1 MKNALLLWKTLGLT
15 AMIAIAPIAL
25 AQNLPAGVGG
35 YWKITKM
42 YPKKPIAAP
51 GCTANPEFFSKMAR
65 GSRVLMSDRNIVWGG
80 ASATDPGA
88 RVSMVDPGEFSAH
101 HSESG
106 VTMHELS
113 LDRGSKVE
121 VITLSAPGAWI
132 ESIRLAASRGSSGMS
147 WITCLAMSRRLI
159 ASASAST
166 SSVCGSSRRRTFA
179 FR

>member
-1 MKNALLLWKTLGLT
+1 MKNALQLWKTLGLT

-88 RVSMVDPGEFSAH
+88 RVSMVDPGEFSAR

-121 VITLSAPGAWI
+121 VITLSAPGTLPFDTVVLLDP
-132 ESIRLAASRGSSGMS
+132 SRLYFERCGIFMEAVHDSGFVAPP
-147 WITCLAMSRRLI
+147 LPN
-159 ASASAST
+159 
-166 SSVCGSSRRRTFA
+166 
-179 FR
+179 

>member
-1 MKNALLLWKTLGLT
+1 MKNALQLWKTLGLT

-42 YPKKPIAAP
+42 YPKKPIAAA
-51 GCTANPEFFSKMAR
+51 GCTANPAFFSKMAR

-121 VITLSAPGAWI
+121 VITLSAPGTLPFDTVVLLDP
-132 ESIRLAASRGSSGMS
+132 SRLYFERCGIFMEAVHDSGFVAPP
-147 WITCLAMSRRLI
+147 LPH
-159 ASASAST
+159 
-166 SSVCGSSRRRTFA
+166 
-179 FR
+179 

>member
-1 MKNALLLWKTLGLT
+1 MKNALQLWKTLGLT
-15 AMIAIAPIAL
+15 AVIAIAPIAL

-51 GCTANPEFFSKMAR
+51 GCTANPAFFSKMAR

-121 VITLSAPGAWI
+121 VITLSAPGTLPFDTVVLLDP
-132 ESIRLAASRGSSGMS
+132 SRLYFERCGIFMEAVHDSGFVAPP
-147 WITCLAMSRRLI
+147 LPN
-159 ASASAST
+159 
-166 SSVCGSSRRRTFA
+166 
-179 FR
+179 

>member
-15 AMIAIAPIAL
+15 AMIAVAPITL

-51 GCTANPEFFSKMAR
+51 GCTANPAFFSKMAR

-121 VITLSAPGAWI
+121 VITLSAPGTLPFDTVVLLDP
-132 ESIRLAASRGSSGMS
+132 SRLYFERCGIFMEAVHDSGFVAPP
-147 WITCLAMSRRLI
+147 LPN
-159 ASASAST
+159 
-166 SSVCGSSRRRTFA
+166 
-179 FR
+179 

>member
-51 GCTANPEFFSKMAR
+51 GCTANPAFFSKMAR

-121 VITLSAPGAWI
+121 VITLSAPGTLPFDTVVLLDP
-132 ESIRLAASRGSSGMS
+132 SRLYFERCGIFMEAVHDSGFVAPP
-147 WITCLAMSRRLI
+147 LPN
-159 ASASAST
+159 
-166 SSVCGSSRRRTFA
+166 
-179 FR
+179 

>member
-1 MKNALLLWKTLGLT
+1 MKNALQLWKTLGLT

-51 GCTANPEFFSKMAR
+51 GCTANPAFFSKMAR

-121 VITLSAPGAWI
+121 VLTLSAPGTLPFDTVVLLDP
-132 ESIRLAASRGSSGMS
+132 SRLYFERCGIFMEAVHDSGFVAPP
-147 WITCLAMSRRLI
+147 LPNQQQ
-159 ASASAST
+159 
-166 SSVCGSSRRRTFA
+166 
-179 FR
+179 

>member
-51 GCTANPEFFSKMAR
+51 GCTANPAFFSKMAR

-121 VITLSAPGAWI
+121 VITLSAPGTLPFDTVVLLDP
-132 ESIRLAASRGSSGMS
+132 SRLYFERCGIFMEAVHDSGFVAPP
-147 WITCLAMSRRLI
+147 LPNQQQ
-159 ASASAST
+159 
-166 SSVCGSSRRRTFA
+166 
-179 FR
+179 

>member
-51 GCTANPEFFSKMAR
+51 GCTANPAFFSKMAR

-121 VITLSAPGAWI
+121 VITLSAPGTLPFDTVVLLDP
-132 ESIRLAASRGSSGMS
+132 SRLYFERCGIFMEAVHDSGFVAPP
-147 WITCLAMSRRLI
+147 LPNQR
-159 ASASAST
+159 
-166 SSVCGSSRRRTFA
+166 
-179 FR
+179 

>member
-1 MKNALLLWKTLGLT
+1 MKNALQLWKTLGLT

-42 YPKKPIAAP
+42 YPKKPLAAP
-51 GCTANPEFFSKMAR
+51 GCTANPGFFSKMSR

-121 VITLSAPGAWI
+121 VITLSAPGTLPFDTVVLLDP
-132 ESIRLAASRGSSGMS
+132 SRLYFERCGIFMEAVHDSGFVAPP
-147 WITCLAMSRRLI
+147 LPNQQ
-159 ASASAST
+159 
-166 SSVCGSSRRRTFA
+166 
-179 FR
+179 

>member
-1 MKNALLLWKTLGLT
+1 MKNALQLWKTLGLT

-51 GCTANPEFFSKMAR
+51 GCTANPAFFSKMAR

-121 VITLSAPGAWI
+121 VITLSAPGTLPFDTVVLLDP
-132 ESIRLAASRGSSGMS
+132 SRLYFERCGIFMEAVHDSGFVAPP
-147 WITCLAMSRRLI
+147 LPNQQ
-159 ASASAST
+159 
-166 SSVCGSSRRRTFA
+166 
-179 FR
+179 

>member
-1 MKNALLLWKTLGLT
+1 MKNALQLWKTLGLT

-121 VITLSAPGAWI
+121 VITLSAPGTLPFDTVVLLDP
-132 ESIRLAASRGSSGMS
+132 SRLYFERCGIFMEAVHDSGFVAPP
-147 WITCLAMSRRLI
+147 LPN
-159 ASASAST
+159 
-166 SSVCGSSRRRTFA
+166 
-179 FR
+179 

>member
-1 MKNALLLWKTLGLT
+1 MKNALQLWKTLGLT

-35 YWKITKM
+35 YWKIMKM

-51 GCTANPEFFSKMAR
+51 GCTANPAFFSKMAR

-121 VITLSAPGAWI
+121 VITLSAPGTLPFDTVVLLDP
-132 ESIRLAASRGSSGMS
+132 SRLYFERCGIFMEAVHDSGFVAPP
-147 WITCLAMSRRLI
+147 LPN
-159 ASASAST
+159 
-166 SSVCGSSRRRTFA
+166 
-179 FR
+179 

>member
-1 MKNALLLWKTLGLT
+1 MKNVLTLLKTLALIVTLGFMP
-15 AMIAIAPIAL
+15 AAL

-42 YPKKPIAAP
+42 HPKKPVATPA
-51 GCTANPEFFSKMAR
+51 CTANPAFFSKMAR

-80 ASATDPGA
+80 ASATDPAA

-101 HSESG
+101 HSEAG

-121 VITLSAPGAWI
+121 VITLGAPGTLPFDTVVLLDP
-132 ESIRLAASRGSSGMS
+132 SRLYFERCGIFMEAVHDSGFVAPP
-147 WITCLAMSRRLI
+147 LR
-159 ASASAST
+159 
-166 SSVCGSSRRRTFA
+166 
-179 FR
+179 

>member
-1 MKNALLLWKTLGLT
+1 MKNVLPLWKTLGLT

-25 AQNLPAGVGG
+25 AQDLPAGVGG

-42 YPKKPIAAP
+42 YPKKPRATP
-51 GCTANPEFFSKMAR
+51 DCTANPAFFSKMSR

-80 ASATDPGA
+80 ASATDPAA
-88 RVSMVDPGEFSAH
+88 RVSMVDPAEFSAH

-121 VITLSAPGAWI
+121 VITLGAPGTLPFDTVVLLDP
-132 ESIRLAASRGSSGMS
+132 SRLYFERCGIFMEAVHDSGFVAPP
-147 WITCLAMSRRLI
+147 LPNGQR
-159 ASASAST
+159 
-166 SSVCGSSRRRTFA
+166 
-179 FR
+179 

>member
-121 VITLSAPGAWI
+121 VITLSAPGTLPFDTVVLLDP
-132 ESIRLAASRGSSGMS
+132 SRLYFERCGIFMEAVHDSGFVAPP
-147 WITCLAMSRRLI
+147 LPNQQQ
-159 ASASAST
+159 
-166 SSVCGSSRRRTFA
+166 
-179 FR
+179 